1 MAGGT
6 LENRFVINVR
16 GVRIARANDAG
27 RVEPCAASAACGRAP
42 SDARYPDAASD
53 TSHPNSGVAITAPRI
68 DVSQRASGM

>member
-42 SDARYPDAASD
+42 SDARDPDAASD
-53 TSHPNSGVAITAPRI
+53 SHPNSGVAITAQRM
-68 DVSQRASGM
+68 DVSQRPSGM